1 MSLFTLIHDILFH
14 ELVGP
19 HVPSCNAHLH
29 FLTLKN
35 GSVHFL
41 KDNRLG

>member
-1 MSLFTLIHDILFH
+1 MSLFTLIHHILFH

-19 HVPSCNAHLH
+19 PVPSCNAHLH

-35 GSVHFL
+35 ACVHIL
-41 KDNRLG
+41 RTTD